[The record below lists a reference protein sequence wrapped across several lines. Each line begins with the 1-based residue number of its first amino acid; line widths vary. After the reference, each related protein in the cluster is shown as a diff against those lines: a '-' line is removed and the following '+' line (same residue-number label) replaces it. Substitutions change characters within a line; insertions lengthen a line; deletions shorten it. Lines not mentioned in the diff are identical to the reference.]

1 MAVFVHLLIF
11 TKIEKIR
18 FLQKRKDSK
27 ISQMIINKKRF
38 WQMKMG
44 KKRFLQMIMNQ
55 KRFLQ
60 MIIRKI
66 FLQMITDKDSH
77 RQEEIL
83 TDKNK
88 CSQMRISKTQ

>member
-18 FLQKRKDSK
+18 FLQKIKDSK

-44 KKRFLQMIMNQ
+44 KKRFLQ
-55 KRFLQ
+55 
-60 MIIRKI
+60 
-66 FLQMITDKDSH
+66 
-77 RQEEIL
+77 IL
-83 TDKNK
+83 TNDHKK
-88 CSQMRISKTQ
+88 KYSYK

>member
-1 MAVFVHLLIF
+1 MVVFVHLLIF

-60 MIIRKI
+60 MIIRKN
-66 FLQMITDKDSH
+66 
-77 RQEEIL
+77 IL
-83 TDKNK
+83 TNDY
-88 CSQMRISKTQ
+88 R

>member
-18 FLQKRKDSK
+18 FLQKIKDSK
-27 ISQMIINKKRF
+27 MSQMIINKKRF

-60 MIIRKI
+60 
-66 FLQMITDKDSH
+66 
-77 RQEEIL
+77 IL
-83 TDKNK
+83 TNDHKK
-88 CSQMRISKTQ
+88 KYSYK